1 MNDELP
7 EDPLERDFLQMRTA
21 LGEATMVLARVEVI
35 LGAIREDQ
43 KKTKVGSMLTEAL
56 AALRTVQHRQ
66 DALDGRCAAL
76 ATKAELE
83 GAVQQAAAN
92 AAERGTQA
100 GFARLEAAVGV
111 LQMTAAQHW
120 PRLLTVALSFALI
133 MGFSGFFIGRWA
145 AYHAADVEA
154 AETVT
159 QLTHIPA
166 ETLQAYVTWLRSG
179 NNPRWL
185 QCEGGEQGTNN
196 GRSVCTRTFWLSP
209 R

>member
-1 MNDELP
+1 MSVSVAGSAGSLVLDAEALYAEL
-7 EDPLERDFLQMRTA
+7 LRGVRSLM
-21 LGEATMVLARVEVI
+21 
-35 LGAIREDQ
+35 GAI
-43 KKTKVGSMLTEAL
+43 
-56 AALRTVQHRQ
+56 
-66 DALDGRCAAL
+66 
-76 ATKAELE
+76 
-83 GAVQQAAAN
+83 
-92 AAERGTQA
+92 
-100 GFARLEAAVGV
+100 